1 MNIRQV
7 KKYCASLPHAK
18 GEIKW
23 EVDMVYMIG
32 GKMFAV
38 AFEDRNGN
46 GLVSFKVDDE
56 RFLELTDREG
66 FVPAPYLAR
75 AKWVQV
81 NDLKALPEI
90 ELKALI
96 LRSYHLVLARLSRK
110 LQAALAAQ

>member
-1 MNIRQV
+1 VNIRQV
-7 KKYCASLPHAK
+7 KKYRASLPHAK

-23 EVDMVYMIG
+23 AIDMVYMIG
-32 GKMFAV
+32 GKKFAV

-75 AKWVQV
+75 AKWVQGTT
-81 NDLKALPEI
+81 
-90 ELKALI
+90 
-96 LRSYHLVLARLSRK
+96 
-110 LQAALAAQ
+110 